1 MQYFIGSSGTAE
13 SFVTV
18 EPLYY
23 ELSRDWKNMF
33 AMKKFGNIQVITIY
47 RRTSIQGT
55 PSGPGKVF
63 PEWRLN
69 LGLLIVNLRIKCIF
83 LLSGLQ
89 ICCGQY
95 FKQLNN
101 A

>member
-47 RRTSIQGT
+47 HRTSVQGT
-55 PSGPGKVF
+55 PYGFVNSQLTYKMNFSFMRP
-63 PEWRLN
+63 PN
-69 LGLLIVNLRIKCIF
+69 LLWSIF
-83 LLSGLQ
+83 Q
-89 ICCGQY
+89 TV
-95 FKQLNN
+95 K
-101 A
+101 

>member
-47 RRTSIQGT
+47 HRTSVRGT
-55 PSGPGKVF
+55 PYGPRKVF
-63 PEWRLN
+63 SEWRLGW
-69 LGLLIVNLRIKCIF
+69 GLLIVNLHIK
-83 LLSGLQ
+83 
-89 ICCGQY
+89 
-95 FKQLNN
+95 
-101 A
+101 